1 MIKAATTL
9 GILALSSALLP
20 AAHAQPGGA
29 AWPARPLKM
38 VVPYPPGGNT
48 DAIARFVAQPMS
60 KALGQPVLVENRPG
74 ANGVIAVDAVAHAP
88 ADGYTL
94 LLAPVTQLA
103 IVPRLMKTNYDPATD
118 FAPISIVATNPF
130 VLTVGAAFP
139 AKTLAEFVEYA
150 RSRKGALQYASSG
163 EGSLPHLTGVQL
175 FSRAGVELTHVPYK
189 GNAQIMADVLGG
201 HVPAY
206 FANLSE
212 VLPHA
217 NKGTLR
223 FLAQTGETRAPQL
236 PDVPTI
242 AEQGYPGFRSL
253 TWNGLLA
260 PTGTPQAVVDRL
272 AGLVAAATHD
282 PEIAGRMQAAGLIP
296 VGDTPSQFAETLR
309 ADLKSWAKTVKL
321 FGARLA
327 D

>member
-1 MIKAATTL
+1 MIKAATVV
-9 GILALSSALLP
+9 GILALSSSLLP

-48 DAIARFVAQPMS
+48 DAIARLVAQPMS
-60 KALGQPVLVENRPG
+60 KALGKPVLVENRPG

-118 FAPISIVATNPF
+118 FVPISIVATNPL

-163 EGSLPHLTGVQL
+163 EGSLPHLTAVQL

-217 NKGTLR
+217 NKGTL
-223 FLAQTGETRAPQL
+223 
-236 PDVPTI
+236 
-242 AEQGYPGFRSL
+242 
-253 TWNGLLA
+253 
-260 PTGTPQAVVDRL
+260 
-272 AGLVAAATHD
+272 
-282 PEIAGRMQAAGLIP
+282 
-296 VGDTPSQFAETLR
+296 
-309 ADLKSWAKTVKL
+309 
-321 FGARLA
+321 
-327 D
+327 